1 MFQHII
7 PHLHLFDDRLFVNSF
22 VGLHIDPIMH
32 LHLPL
37 VHQNNVIISKLI
49 IILYIIIADLY
60 IYLSTCIVPM
70 ADCLAETTTVYS
82 LLGDSE

>member
-22 VGLHIDPIMH
+22 VGRHIDPILH

-70 ADCLAETTTVYS
+70 TDCLAETTTMYN

>member
-70 ADCLAETTTVYS
+70 TDCLAETTTVYS

>member
-1 MFQHII
+1 M
-7 PHLHLFDDRLFVNSF
+7 FDDRLFVNSF
-22 VGLHIDPIMH
+22 VGLHSDPIMN

-70 ADCLAETTTVYS
+70 TDCLAETTTVYN

>member
-70 ADCLAETTTVYS
+70 TDCLAETTTMYN